1 MANGNPTT
9 LQAFRQQVDA
19 TLQQRMAAHKA
30 AVAARG
36 LMAMPPATRPLIL
49 LADGDSWFDYP
60 LSNGALIPS
69 DIIVQ
74 LQSGMAPAPT
84 ILNLAH
90 YGDATTELL
99 GVAKRTRLLNALQD
113 PQNGTFDAI
122 LFSGGGNDLVGD
134 QFRLWLRAAAAAGN
148 DPTAALNQG
157 ALSDIL
163 GVVQTAYEDLIALR
177 NDVALGTP
185 IFVHA
190 YDFAQPTGNGVCL
203 LGPWLYPSLQ
213 SRGWMQSTSAAD
225 VAVGAG
231 IVKLLLIQFHNL
243 LRAFSLDPTNNVV
256 LVETQGVLDPATDWA
271 NELHPKPPGF
281 AAMAARFV
289 TALATRFPGRANLAP
304 PQQVAAVPPQHE
316 APNG

>member
-1 MANGNPTT
+1 MANGNPNT

-19 TLQQRMAAHKA
+19 TLQQRIAAHKA

-36 LMAMPPATRPLIL
+36 LMAMPQATRPLIL
-49 LADGDSWFDYP
+49 LADGNSWFDYP
-60 LSNGALIPS
+60 LSGDSLVPS

-74 LQSGMAPAPT
+74 LQNGMAPAPT
-84 ILNLAH
+84 ILDLAH

-99 GVAKRTRLLNALQD
+99 GVAKRTHLQAALKD
-113 PQNGTFDAI
+113 PANGTFDAI

-134 QFRLWLRAAAAAGN
+134 QFRLWLCDAAAAGN

-163 GVVQTAYEDLIALR
+163 GVVQTAYEDLIVLR

-203 LGPWLYPSLQ
+203 LGPWLAPSLE

-231 IVKLLLIQFHNL
+231 IVKLILTEFYNL
-243 LRAFSLDPTNNVV
+243 LRAFSLDPNNNVV
-256 LVETQGVLDPATDWA
+256 LVETQGVLDPGTEWA
-271 NELHPKPPGF
+271 NELHPNPPGF
-281 AAMAARFV
+281 GKIAARFV
-289 TALATRFPGRANLAP
+289 AALATRFPGRANAQAP
-304 PQQVAAVPPQHE
+304 QVAALPAQHE

>member
-1 MANGNPTT
+1 MANGNPNT

-19 TLQQRMAAHKA
+19 TLQQRIATHKA
-30 AVAARG
+30 AVATRG
-36 LMAMPPATRPLIL
+36 LMAMSPATRPLIL
-49 LADGDSWFDYP
+49 LADGNSWFDYP
-60 LSNGALIPS
+60 LSDDLPIPS

-74 LQSGMAPAPT
+74 LQNVMAPVPT
-84 ILNLAH
+84 ILDLAH

-99 GVAKRTRLLNALQD
+99 GVTKRNRLRDALQD
-113 PQNGTFDAI
+113 PDYGAFDAI

-134 QFRLWLRAAAAAGN
+134 QFRLWLRDAAAAGN
-148 DPTAALNQG
+148 DPTAALNQA

-163 GVVQTAYEDLIALR
+163 GIVQTAYEDLIALR
-177 NDVALGTP
+177 NDVARGTP

-190 YDFAQPTGNGVCL
+190 YDFAQPSGKGVCS
-203 LGPWLYPSLQ
+203 LGPWLFPSLQ
-213 SRGWMQSTSAAD
+213 SRGWMQTTSPAD
-225 VAVGAG
+225 QAIGAT
-231 IVKLLLIQFHNL
+231 IIKLILTEFYKL
-243 LRAFSLDPTNNVV
+243 LRAFALDPTNNVV

-289 TALATRFPGRANLAP
+289 AALATRFPGRANAQSP
-304 PQQVAAVPPQHE
+304 QVAALPAQHE